1 MPRTKMRST
10 VGIQYRSS
18 IELQWRNQVLLLLP
32 FWIVFYNLSLK
43 CVQENDYNNN
53 NNNKI
58 YIYIY
63 IYIYTLKKHKKLKEV
78 EG

>member
-43 CVQENDYNNN
+43 CVQENDYN
-53 NNNKI
+53 I
-58 YIYIY
+58 H
-63 IYIYTLKKHKKLKEV
+63 TLKKHKKLKEV
-78 EG
+78 GG

>member
-10 VGIQYRSS
+10 AGIQYKSS

-43 CVQENDYNNN
+43 CVQENDYNN
-53 NNNKI
+53 I
-58 YIYIY
+58 H
-63 IYIYTLKKHKKLKEV
+63 TLKKHKKLKEV